1 VPTFKTDCDKEE
13 LAGGVVIKH
22 YDECHD
28 VVKTVCTE
36 TQDIEDM
43 EVCAWS
49 VTMVNA
55 ESEARLVEGV
65 WEEECHDVKE
75 CVPAP
80 VSGHG
85 YHAPGCRE
93 VVRRECHQVP
103 ALVPVTRPVSL
114 KLPQPGET
122 CIIKQVLLPRV
133 KCQQVRERRC
143 MLSPQV
149 KPGPPV
155 KIDKCSVE
163 LGEEECSEVILQLPR
178 QKCPSKIISH

>member
-1 VPTFKTDCDKEE
+1 MPTFKTDCDKEE
-13 LAGGVVIKH
+13 VAGGVVIKH

-85 YHAPGCRE
+85 YHAPGCSE

-103 ALVPVTRPVSL
+103 ALIPVTRPVSL

-133 KCQQVRERRC
+133 KCQQV
-143 MLSPQV
+143 S
-149 KPGPPV
+149 GTA
-155 KIDKCSVE
+155 
-163 LGEEECSEVILQLPR
+163 
-178 QKCPSKIISH
+178 